1 MDELIRDRIVFGV
14 NNHKLREKL
23 INEGEGL
30 TLEKAIQVSQNF
42 EYCKQQM
49 NILNAKSSQDV
60 NYVNNRGRGRVLGQG
75 DRLQHQGTQIPPQQ
89 NRIKH
94 NQSDKKKCSAY
105 GKKCH
110 LCKKYN
116 HWRSVCQS
124 KKYVHQVTNTISQ
137 MCVQDNSDEDDS
149 WMDSYFL

>member
-1 MDELIRDRIVFGV
+1 MIRDKIVFGV
-14 NNHKLREKL
+14 NNQKLREKL

-94 NQSDKKKCSAY
+94 NQSDKKKCSV
-105 GKKCH
+105 
-110 LCKKYN
+110 L
-116 HWRSVCQS
+116 WQTVSSVQEIQS
-124 KKYVHQVTNTISQ
+124 LEIS
-137 MCVQDNSDEDDS
+137 MPIKEICTPSD
-149 WMDSYFL
+149 

>member
-1 MDELIRDRIVFGV
+1 MIRDKIVFGV
-14 NNHKLREKL
+14 NNQKLREKL

-30 TLEKAIQVSQNF
+30 ILEKAIQVSQNF

-89 NRIKH
+89 NRIKQSTGGKCGTIH
-94 NQSDKKKCSAY
+94 NQSDKKKCSV
-105 GKKCH
+105 
-110 LCKKYN
+110 L
-116 HWRSVCQS
+116 WQTVSS
-124 KKYVHQVTNTISQ
+124 
-137 MCVQDNSDEDDS
+137 VQDIQSLEISMPIKERCTPSD
-149 WMDSYFL
+149 

>member
-1 MDELIRDRIVFGV
+1 MIRDKIVFGV

-89 NRIKH
+89 NRIKQSTGGKCGTIH
-94 NQSDKKKCSAY
+94 N
-105 GKKCH
+105 
-110 LCKKYN
+110 
-116 HWRSVCQS
+116 
-124 KKYVHQVTNTISQ
+124 
-137 MCVQDNSDEDDS
+137 
-149 WMDSYFL
+149 